1 MNANMKR
8 RLLLIILA
16 LLMLV
21 QAPLALAAPS
31 DYDINTPGNLQEDF
45 LYGTAC
51 AVLDAETGRVLFSKN
66 PDMIVYPASTTKI
79 MTLLLALESGIPLD
93 QMITIPQE
101 AYNVPSDSS
110 VVPVTPGETMTFRDL
125 LYGLQLKSGNDAAM
139 SIAVLVSGSVNA
151 FVDRMNQ
158 RASELGCASTHFSN
172 PHGYHDDGHYTTV
185 NDMSKIAM
193 EALKNADFRQI
204 VGTKAYVMAPTE
216 KREALTISNGYLL
229 MDKDSLYYYQDCI
242 GVKSGYHAKAG
253 YCFVGAAERD
263 GLTLLTLSMN
273 SGTKDR
279 NTRWIDTIRLM
290 KYGFLQ
296 YDFMNLDAFLP
307 ALSASYSSINVENAA
322 NNDPGEGV
330 LALDVVQLND
340 VDYQIPVYKDSES
353 YYATLNRLRESTTVN
368 MVSDLR
374 APIEQGEVVGTITIN
389 INPDTYVSASLV
401 ATRNVAARPA
411 QLSLGEIFPF
421 LSIFDQPVVR
431 ALLILLAA
439 LLVVLLLLGAYRRH
453 VQRKRRRMLYE
464 RRRREYLRQQRQQ
477 QRERGRERDHY
488 RR

>member
-1 MNANMKR
+1 
-8 RLLLIILA
+8 
-16 LLMLV
+16 
-21 QAPLALAAPS
+21 
-31 DYDINTPGNLQEDF
+31 
-45 LYGTAC
+45 
-51 AVLDAETGRVLFSKN
+51 
-66 PDMIVYPASTTKI
+66 
-79 MTLLLALESGIPLD
+79 
-93 QMITIPQE
+93 
-101 AYNVPSDSS
+101 
-110 VVPVTPGETMTFRDL
+110 
-125 LYGLQLKSGNDAAM
+125 
-139 SIAVLVSGSVNA
+139 
-151 FVDRMNQ
+151 
-158 RASELGCASTHFSN
+158 
-172 PHGYHDDGHYTTV
+172 
-185 NDMSKIAM
+185 
-193 EALKNADFRQI
+193 
-204 VGTKAYVMAPTE
+204 
-216 KREALTISNGYLL
+216 
-229 MDKDSLYYYQDCI
+229 
-242 GVKSGYHAKAG
+242 
-253 YCFVGAAERD
+253 
-263 GLTLLTLSMN
+263 
-273 SGTKDR
+273 
-279 NTRWIDTIRLM
+279 
-290 KYGFLQ
+290 
-296 YDFMNLDAFLP
+296 MNLDAFLP

-353 YYATLNRLRESTTVN
+353 YYATLNRLRESTAVN
-368 MVSDLR
+368 MVSDLK

>member
-1 MNANMKR
+1 MKR

-31 DYDINTPGNLQEDF
+31 DYDINTPANLQEDY

-110 VVPVTPGETMTFRDL
+110 MVPVTPGETMTFRDL

-139 SIAVLVSGSVNA
+139 AIAVLVSGSVNG
-151 FVDRMNQ
+151 FVELMNQ

-185 NDMSKIAM
+185 NDMSRIAM
-193 EALKNADFRQI
+193 EALKNADFCQI
-204 VGTKAYVMAPTE
+204 VGTKTYVMAPTE

-229 MDKDSLYYYQDCI
+229 MDKDSLYYYPDCI
-242 GVKSGYHAKAG
+242 GVKSGFHAKAG

-273 SGTKDR
+273 SGTKDK

-322 NNDPGEGV
+322 NNDPGAGV

-340 VDYQIPVYKDSES
+340 VDYQIPVYKDSDS
-353 YYATLNRLRESTTVN
+353 YYATLNRLRENTTVN
-368 MVSDLR
+368 MVSDLK

-389 INPDTYVSASLV
+389 INPETYVSASLV

-439 LLVVLLLLGAYRRH
+439 LLVVLLLLSAYRRH

-477 QRERGRERDHY
+477 QRERGRDRDHY